1 MNESCPVLTP
11 VERQYM
17 EIDEKVRH
25 AMMAKIYKAIEDATV
40 DAAEQLKST
49 EWTNAPPAY
58 EYFVSVAHQKLF
70 VHLCGGDPETFQG
83 GDPELAAH
91 ILKNGQNIVDHYFI
105 GAKAA
110 PGADRSLA

>member
-1 MNESCPVLTP
+1 MNDSCPVLTP

-25 AMMAKIYKAIEDATV
+25 AMMAKIYKAIEDATAQ
-40 DAAEQLKST
+40 AAEELKST
-49 EWTNAPPAY
+49 EWTDAPPAY